1 MKALRP
7 SNDGL
12 SDSDLLVLCALAD
25 DIHDRSRCGQPANA
39 AEGKFLRLMRQ
50 RELWEPKE

>member
-1 MKALRP
+1 MAARP
-7 SNDGL
+7 KNDGL
-12 SDSDLLVLCALAD
+12 SDGDLLVLCALAD
-25 DIHDRSRCGQPANA
+25 DIHARTRWRPASA